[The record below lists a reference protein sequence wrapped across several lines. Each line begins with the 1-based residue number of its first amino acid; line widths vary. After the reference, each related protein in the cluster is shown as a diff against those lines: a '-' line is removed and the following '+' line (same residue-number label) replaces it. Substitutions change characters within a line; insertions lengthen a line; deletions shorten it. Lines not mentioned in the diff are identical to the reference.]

1 MSINVIVADDSATIQ
16 KVVSITLANES
27 ASLSQCDSYEGLI
40 TMVQEKK
47 YRAVLLDFGLS
58 EDKSGYDVISEI
70 KSIDANI
77 KILTMLPAFES
88 VDEGKLTEVGSFD
101 TITKPFESAKF
112 LSSFREM
119 ISSIDYDS
127 SDSEGDDFGS
137 LGSLGS
143 NDISDDLFG
152 DANDL
157 SIGDS
162 IGDIDE
168 PEDNS
173 GDDFNP
179 DSWISRSPSIVDEGE
194 KSKEELGTDF
204 LEGDDDLNMD
214 NNSNNETL
222 NELSASMSDWGI
234 EIPTPI
240 ESQNS
245 SGPVFP
251 PIIDGEDN
259 SIEEDEDLN
268 ILKSRDNSGEEL
280 NLDGE
285 EDPFMQMDVEDD
297 SSEWEMNSSADV
309 PIQDEPTREIVL
321 GDDFNLSDSDDSN
334 DEEAPIPDESTREI
348 LFDSSEFDNDLD
360 TPSIDEQLS
369 FGDKPVESTEVNEED
384 NEEVILPDDNDLE
397 YPDLGG
403 DLELGSESSDDLD
416 QIQFD
421 NPSDVS
427 AKDRRPQF
435 VDFENLQLDSKGSI
449 TNEHSL
455 SKVRETRELEKE
467 IESDIDPED
476 FWDEDAGLASSDAG
490 SASSHASASS
500 NAASASSETPSQNQQ
515 QPNLNNVDV
524 EKFFHD
530 IKVELLERVDRVV
543 REICE
548 EKIEKVAWEVL
559 PEIAE
564 NLIKKEIKS
573 IEQSE
578 ESR

>member
-27 ASLSQCDSYEGLI
+27 ASLNQCDSYESLI
-40 TMVQEKK
+40 AMVQEKK
-47 YRAVLLDFGLS
+47 YKAVLLDFGLS
-58 EDKSGYDVISEI
+58 EEKSGYDVITEI

-88 VDEGKLTEVGSFD
+88 VDENKLTEVGSFD

-127 SDSEGDDFGS
+127 NDSDSDDFGS
-137 LGSLGS
+137 LGSD
-143 NDISDDLFG
+143 DISDDLFG

-168 PEDNS
+168 PEENS

-194 KSKEELGTDF
+194 NSKDELGTDF
-204 LEGDDDLNMD
+204 LEGDDDLSID
-214 NNSNNETL
+214 SSSNNETI

-240 ESQNS
+240 ENQNS
-245 SGPVFP
+245 TGPVFP
-251 PIIDGEDN
+251 PIIDGTDN

-280 NLDGE
+280 NLDGDQ
-285 EDPFMQMDVEDD
+285 DPFMQMDEDD
-297 SSEWEMNSSADV
+297 ESSDWEMSSSADV
-309 PIQDEPTREIVL
+309 SVQDEPTREIVL
-321 GDDFNLSDSDDSN
+321 GDDFNLSDSDSS
-334 DEEAPIPDESTREI
+334 DEEAPVPDEPTREI
-348 LFDSSEFDNDLD
+348 LFDSGEFDDDHD

-369 FGDKPVESTEVNEED
+369 FGDKPVESTETTDEEGEES
-384 NEEVILPDDNDLE
+384 EEVILPDDNDLE

-435 VDFENLQLDSKGSI
+435 VDFENLQLDSKGSMTGENNI
-449 TNEHSL
+449 

-467 IESDIDPED
+467 IESDIDPGD
-476 FWDEDAGLASSDAG
+476 FWDEDAG

-500 NAASASSETPSQNQQ
+500 NAASAPPESEQ

-573 IEQSE
+573 IEQNE